1 MGPTGGVAVGTVGVV
16 GDGRCGIFRMH
27 SDEKSKVGYV
37 KQNHTANR
45 RAAAHYSNDGIGTR
59 TAPAA
64 AGTKTS
70 QAEQGKVSGS
80 ISSSRGL
87 DCGRKRGGCSCS
99 ISHQSFSHDL

>member
-1 MGPTGGVAVGTVGVV
+1 
-16 GDGRCGIFRMH
+16 MH
-27 SDEKSKVGYV
+27 SDEISKVGYV
-37 KQNHTANR
+37 KQKHIAI
-45 RAAAHYSNDGIGTR
+45 RAAHFSNDGIGTR

-87 DCGRKRGGCSCS
+87 DRGRKRGGCS
-99 ISHQSFSHDL
+99 ISHQSFSHDF